1 MIIKEFLPNPVG
13 KDADGEYI
21 KIFNDGNKA
30 VILNGWSLKDAS
42 GKTFS
47 LSGSLDSGK
56 ELSLPYL
63 QTKISL
69 NNNGETIFL
78 YDSAGK
84 LIDELSYAGQAE
96 EGKIIVKSEKGEAT
110 SGLTAGGI
118 EYGQLNNQN
127 NLAPIFF
134 TGFLAAAI
142 LAGIGIYLVLQ
153 LERKMNIK
161 LF

>member
-21 KIFNDGNKA
+21 KIFNDGDKA
-30 VILNGWSLKDAS
+30 VILNGWSVKDAS

-47 LSGSLDSGK
+47 LSGSLDGGK

-69 NNNGETIFL
+69 NNNGEQIFL

-84 LIDELSYAGQAE
+84 LVDELSYSGQAE
-96 EGKIIVKSEKGEAT
+96 EGKIIARIVNSESGIGEI
-110 SGLTAGGI
+110 G
-118 EYGQLNNQN
+118 YGRLNSNS
-127 NLAPIFF
+127 NLAPVFF
-134 TGFLAAAI
+134 ACFLAAAI
-142 LAGIGIYLVLQ
+142 LAGIGLYLVLQ
-153 LERKMNIK
+153 LEKKLDIK

>member
-1 MIIKEFLPNPVG
+1 MVLIKEFLPNPVG

-21 KIFNDGNKA
+21 KIFNDGDKA
-30 VILNGWSLKDAS
+30 VILNGWSVKDAS

-47 LSGSLDSGK
+47 LSGSLDNGK
-56 ELSLPYL
+56 ELSLFYS

-84 LIDELSYAGQAE
+84 LVNELSYTGQAE
-96 EGKIIVKSEKGEAT
+96 EGHIITRIMNSE
-110 SGLTAGGI
+110 SGI
-118 EYGQLNNQN
+118 EEIGYGQLNSN
-127 NLAPIFF
+127 NNPAPAVFL

-142 LAGIGIYLVLQ
+142 LAGIGLYLVLQ
-153 LERKMNIK
+153 LERKLDIK